1 VENITVELIPGSK
14 PYYGKPFSIPKAYEQ
29 VTKDEIKRL
38 EALGLLTQVASS
50 EWAAPTF
57 IIPKKNNTVQ
67 VITDFCGLNKC
78 LLRKPYPIPKI
89 PDIFRG
95 MEKFKYATPIDL
107 NMGYYSIPL
116 DKEAKK
122 LCVISLPWDY
132 TDTKFYDKALSLQPT
147 FSSNA

>member
-57 IIPKKNNTVQ
+57 IIPKKNNTV
-67 VITDFCGLNKC
+67 
-78 LLRKPYPIPKI
+78 
-89 PDIFRG
+89 
-95 MEKFKYATPIDL
+95 
-107 NMGYYSIPL
+107 
-116 DKEAKK
+116 
-122 LCVISLPWDY
+122 
-132 TDTKFYDKALSLQPT
+132 
-147 FSSNA
+147 